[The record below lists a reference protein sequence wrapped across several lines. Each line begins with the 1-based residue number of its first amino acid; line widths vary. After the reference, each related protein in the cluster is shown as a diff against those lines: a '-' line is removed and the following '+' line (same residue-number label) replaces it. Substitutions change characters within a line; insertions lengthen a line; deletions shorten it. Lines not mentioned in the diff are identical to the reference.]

1 MDEVL
6 HLLIGPVFY
15 LIDLHTRADLFI
27 LLTQHTQLTQA
38 VFLAQLEKDH
48 HAKEQKQQNTN
59 QARCIDQ
66 RLTAQDSR
74 SHFNILRC
82 LATTNGQCI
91 HDRHN
96 IQELERRQEG
106 CDQQRLFCAGDVF
119 IIEDLEREFRSM
131 MSAQPEYRSHS
142 ARRGADRSHGR
153 PRAAG

>member
-1 MDEVL
+1 MDKIL
-6 HLLIGPVFY
+6 HLLIGAVFH
-15 LIDLHTRADLFI
+15 LVDLCTRADFFI
-27 LLTQHTQLTQA
+27 LLAQHAQLTQA

-59 QARCIDQ
+59 HARCIDQ
-66 RLTAQDSR
+66 RLTTQDSR

-91 HDRHN
+91 HDWHN

-119 IIEDLEREFRSM
+119 IIEDLKENS
-131 MSAQPEYRSHS
+131 
-142 ARRGADRSHGR
+142 GA
-153 PRAAG
+153 